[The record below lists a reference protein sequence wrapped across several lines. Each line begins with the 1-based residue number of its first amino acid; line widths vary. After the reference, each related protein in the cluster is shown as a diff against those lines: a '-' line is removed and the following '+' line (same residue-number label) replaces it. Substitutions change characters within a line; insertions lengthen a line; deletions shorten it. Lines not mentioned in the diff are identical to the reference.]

1 MKPDPREAA
10 GLKVGFVSLG
20 CPKNQVDSEKMLG
33 LLGQSG
39 CVVTGDEEG
48 VDVLVI
54 NTCGFIQPAKEEALE
69 VIRKALVAKGRGR
82 VGRVVVAGCLSQRM
96 GAELGKEAEG
106 IDAIVGLGERDKIAV
121 IVARAAQVQE
131 NKPQPAVYLGRKTG
145 TVAKDRGRL
154 LIGSG
159 HSAYLRISEGCNRR
173 CSFCTI
179 PSIRGRFHS
188 KRKTEILAE
197 AKELA
202 ANGVRE
208 LILIAQDSTSWGRD
222 LGIKDGLPGLLE
234 DLHAIDGPRWI
245 RLMYLYPTGI
255 SDTLIETIAEL
266 PKIVHYIDMP
276 LQHINDGILRA
287 MRRSDRREK
296 TITLIERLRKAMPD
310 VILRTTLIVGL
321 PGEGESE
328 FSELLEFVQWAR
340 FDAMGCFV
348 YYPEEGT
355 AAARMD
361 RQVDSATKLHR
372 QEQIMLAQQKIAFDL
387 ASKRIGLRLD
397 CLVDEVKPDGLAVGR
412 FYGQA
417 PEIDG
422 VCLIRN
428 NSARQGQFMSVTV
441 ADSRDYDLIVDPV
454 SS

>member
-1 MKPDPREAA
+1 MKKDSQGVR
-10 GLKVGFVSLG
+10 VGFVSLG

-69 VIRKALVAKGRGR
+69 VIRRALVSKGRGR
-82 VGRVVVAGCLSQRM
+82 VGRVVVAGCLAQRM
-96 GAELGKEAEG
+96 GAELGNEAEG
-106 IDAIVGLGERDKIAV
+106 IDAIVGLGERDKIAA
-121 IVARAAQVQE
+121 IVAKAVRSKGSE
-131 NKPQPAVYLGRKTG
+131 QPTLYLGRRAG
-145 TVAKDRGRL
+145 TAAKDRGRL
-154 LIGSG
+154 LIGAG
-159 HSAYLRISEGCNRR
+159 HTAYLRIAEGCNRR

-188 KRKTEILAE
+188 KRKAEILAE

-202 ANGVRE
+202 ANGVGE
-208 LILIAQDSTSWGRD
+208 LILIAQDSTAWGRD
-222 LGIKDGLPGLLE
+222 LKIEDGLPGLVKE
-234 DLHAIDGPRWI
+234 VSEIDGPRWI

-255 SDTLIETIAEL
+255 SDRLIETIAES
-266 PKIVHYIDMP
+266 PKVVRYIDMP

-287 MRRSDRREK
+287 TRRSDRREK
-296 TITLIERLRKAMPD
+296 TIALIERLRKAMPD
-310 VILRTTLIVGL
+310 VILRTTLIAGL

-328 FSELLEFVQWAR
+328 FAELLEFVRWAR
-340 FDAMGCFV
+340 FDALGCFV
-348 YYPEEGT
+348 YYPEAGT

-361 RQVDSATKLHR
+361 QQVDDAIKRQR
-372 QEQIMLAQQKIAFDL
+372 QEAIMMAQQRIAFEL
-387 ASKRIGLRLD
+387 AAARIGQTLD
-397 CLVDEVKPDGLAVGR
+397 CLVDEVKPDGSALGR

-422 VCLIRN
+422 VCRIR
-428 NSARQGQFMSVTV
+428 SGAVKAGEFVKVRV
-441 ADSRDYDLIVDPV
+441 AGSHEYDLIVDPV
-454 SS
+454 

>member
-1 MKPDPREAA
+1 MKKDRQD
-10 GLKVGFVSLG
+10 LRVGFVSLG

-106 IDAIVGLGERDKIAV
+106 IDAIVGLGDRDKIAA
-121 IVARAAQVQE
+121 IVAKAAE
-131 NKPQPAVYLGRKTG
+131 ARETGQPAVYLGRRTG
-145 TVAKDRGRL
+145 SVAKDRGRL

-188 KRKTEILAE
+188 KRKAEILAE

-202 ANGVRE
+202 ANGVGE

-255 SDTLIETIAEL
+255 SDTLIETIAKL
-266 PKIVHYIDMP
+266 PKIIHYIDMP
-276 LQHINDGILRA
+276 LQHISDSILRA

-296 TITLIERLRKAMPD
+296 TIALIERLRTAMPD

-328 FSELLEFVQWAR
+328 FNELLEFVQWAR

-361 RQVDSATKLHR
+361 GQVDSATKLRR

-387 ASKRIGLRLD
+387 ARKRIGLRLD
-397 CLVDEVKPDGLAVGR
+397 CLVDEVRPDGSAVGR

-428 NSARQGQFMSVTV
+428 NSARPGEFVGVTV
-441 ADSRDYDLIVDPV
+441 AESRDYDLIVDPV

>member
-1 MKPDPREAA
+1 MKTDHHKLR
-10 GLKVGFVSLG
+10 VGFVSLG

-69 VIRKALVAKGRGR
+69 VIRRALVAKGRGR

-106 IDAIVGLGERDKIAV
+106 IDAIVGLGERDKIAA
-121 IVARAAQVQE
+121 IVARAVATQE
-131 NKPQPAVYLGRKTG
+131 TEQPAVYLGRKTG
-145 TVAKDRGRL
+145 SVAKDRGRL
-154 LIGSG
+154 LIGAG

-188 KRKTEILAE
+188 KRKPEILAE

-202 ANGVRE
+202 ANGVGE

-222 LGIKDGLPGLLE
+222 LGLADGLPGLVR

-296 TITLIERLRKAMPD
+296 TIALIERLRKAMPD
-310 VILRTTLIVGL
+310 VVLRTTLIVGL
-321 PGEGESE
+321 PGEGEAE
-328 FSELLEFVQWAR
+328 FNELLEFVRWAR
-340 FDAMGCFV
+340 FEAMGCFV

-355 AAARMD
+355 AAAKMD
-361 RQVDSATKLHR
+361 QQVDSATKLRR

-387 ASKRIGLRLD
+387 ARKRVGLRLD
-397 CLVDEVKPDGLAVGR
+397 CLVDEVKPDGSAVGR

-422 VCLIRN
+422 VCLIR
-428 NSARQGQFMSVTV
+428 SGSVRPGRFVGVTV
-441 ADSRDYDLIVDPV
+441 SDSRDYDLIVDPV

>member
-1 MKPDPREAA
+1 MKTDHHKLR
-10 GLKVGFVSLG
+10 VGFVSLG

-54 NTCGFIQPAKEEALE
+54 NTCGFIQPAREEALD
-69 VIRKALVAKGRGR
+69 VIRRALVAKGRGR

-106 IDAIVGLGERDKIAV
+106 IDAIVGLGERDKIAA
-121 IVARAAQVQE
+121 IVARAVAAQE
-131 NKPQPAVYLGRKTG
+131 TEQPAVYLGRKTG
-145 TVAKDRGRL
+145 SVAKDRGRL
-154 LIGSG
+154 LIGAG

-188 KRKTEILAE
+188 KRKAEILAE

-202 ANGVRE
+202 ANGVQE

-222 LGIKDGLPGLLE
+222 LGITDGLPGLVR

-255 SDTLIETIAEL
+255 SDTLIETIAKL
-266 PKIVHYIDMP
+266 PKVVHYIDMP
-276 LQHINDGILRA
+276 LQHISDSILRA

-296 TITLIERLRKAMPD
+296 TIALIDRLRKAMPD
-310 VILRTTLIVGL
+310 VVLRTTLIVGL
-321 PGEGESE
+321 PGEGEAE
-328 FSELLEFVQWAR
+328 FNELLEFVQWAR
-340 FDAMGCFV
+340 FEAMGCFV

-355 AAARMD
+355 AAARMNG
-361 RQVDSATKLHR
+361 QVDAAIKLRR

-387 ASKRIGLRLD
+387 ARKRIGLRLD
-397 CLVDEVKPDGLAVGR
+397 CLVDEIKPDGTAVGR

-422 VCLIRN
+422 VCLIRGG
-428 NSARQGQFMSVTV
+428 SVRPGRFVSVTV
-441 ADSRDYDLIVDPV
+441 ADSRDYDLIVDPI
-454 SS
+454 ST

>member
-1 MKPDPREAA
+1 MKKEGHEIR
-10 GLKVGFVSLG
+10 VGFVSLG

-39 CVVTGDEEG
+39 CTVTGDEEG

-69 VIRKALVAKGRGR
+69 VIRRALVSKGRGR
-82 VGRVVVAGCLSQRM
+82 VGRVVVTGCLSQRM
-96 GAELGKEAEG
+96 GVELGKEAEG
-106 IDAIVGLGERDKIAV
+106 IDAIVGLGERNKIAA
-121 IVARAAQVQE
+121 IVAEAVRSKKSE
-131 NKPQPAVYLGRKTG
+131 QPALYLGRRSAA
-145 TVAKDRGRL
+145 VAKDRGRL
-154 LIGSG
+154 LIGAG
-159 HSAYLRISEGCNRR
+159 HTAYLRIAEGCNRR

-202 ANGVRE
+202 ARGVKE
-208 LILIAQDSTSWGRD
+208 MILIAQDSTSWGRD
-222 LGIKDGLPGLLE
+222 LKIQDGLPGLVEELSE
-234 DLHAIDGPRWI
+234 IDGPRWI

-255 SDTLIETIAEL
+255 SDRLIETIAKL
-266 PKIVHYIDMP
+266 QKVVRYIDMP

-296 TITLIERLRKAMPD
+296 TIALIERLRSAMPN

-321 PGEGESE
+321 PGEGDAE
-328 FSELLEFVQWAR
+328 FGELLEFVRWAR
-340 FDAMGCFV
+340 FDALGCFV
-348 YYPEEGT
+348 YYPEAGT

-361 RQVDSATKLHR
+361 QQVDDATKRRR
-372 QEQIMLAQQKIAFDL
+372 QEAIMLAQQKIAFEL
-387 ASKRIGLRLD
+387 AVGRVGQTLD
-397 CLVDEVKPDGLAVGR
+397 CLIDEVKPDGSAVGR

-422 VCLIRN
+422 VCHIRGGPVRVGELLKIRVVG
-428 NSARQGQFMSVTV
+428 SHQ
-441 ADSRDYDLIVDPV
+441 YDLVVGPV
-454 SS
+454 ST

>member
-1 MKPDPREAA
+1 MSSKQL
-10 GLKVGFVSLG
+10 LKVGFISLG

-39 CVVTGDEEG
+39 YTVTGDEEG

-69 VIRKALVAKGRGR
+69 VIRRALVSKGRGR
-82 VGRVVVAGCLSQRM
+82 VGRVVVTGCLSQRM

-106 IDAIVGLGERDKIAV
+106 IDAIVGLGERDKIAG
-121 IVARAAQVQE
+121 IVAEAVRSKRYE
-131 NKPQPAVYLGRKTG
+131 QPALYLGRRAG

-154 LIGSG
+154 LIGAG
-159 HSAYLRISEGCNRR
+159 HTAYLRIAEGCNRR

-188 KRKTEILAE
+188 KRKAEILSE

-202 ANGVRE
+202 ANGAQE
-208 LILIAQDSTSWGRD
+208 LILIAQDGTAWGRD
-222 LGIKDGLPGLLE
+222 LKIQDGLP
-234 DLHAIDGPRWI
+234 DLVEELSEIDGPRWF

-255 SDTLIETIAEL
+255 SDRLIETIAES
-266 PKIVHYIDMP
+266 PKVVRYIDMP

-296 TITLIERLRKAMPD
+296 TIALIERLHAAMPD

-321 PGEGESE
+321 PGEGEGE
-328 FSELLEFVQWAR
+328 FAELLEFVRWAR
-340 FDAMGCFV
+340 FDALGCFV
-348 YYPEEGT
+348 YYPEAGT

-361 RQVDSATKLHR
+361 RQVDDVTKRQR
-372 QEQIMLAQQKIAFDL
+372 QEAIMLAQQKIAFEL
-387 ASKRIGLRLD
+387 ATARIGQMLD
-397 CLVDEVKPDGLAVGR
+397 CLIDEVKPDGSAVGR

-422 VCLIRN
+422 VCQIRSGAVKVGDFLN
-428 NSARQGQFMSVTV
+428 VRVVGSHE
-441 ADSRDYDLIVDPV
+441 YDLIVDPI
-454 SS
+454 ST